1 MYVKGGASGGH
12 HQDKGTSQS
21 YHSQKILGIKIV
33 VIETLYCEVLGNFI
47 KNNGMSRAK
56 ITLYLC

>member
-1 MYVKGGASGGH
+1 MGEHLGYN
-12 HQDKGTSQS
+12 QDKGTSQS

-33 VIETLYCEVLGNFI
+33 VVETLYCKVLGNLM
-47 KNNGMSRAK
+47 KNNGISRAK